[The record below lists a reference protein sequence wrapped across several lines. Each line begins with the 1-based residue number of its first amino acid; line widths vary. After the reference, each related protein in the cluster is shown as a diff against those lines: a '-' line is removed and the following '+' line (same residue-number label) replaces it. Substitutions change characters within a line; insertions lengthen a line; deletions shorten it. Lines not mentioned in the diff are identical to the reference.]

1 MRTFKLLAIS
11 CLALGMAATTA
22 DAGCQGRKTTGTVVG
37 AAGGGVLGNVITH
50 GSVVGTVGGAVVGG
64 LAGHSIAAS
73 NCHRTREGRYY
84 EYRHGRRGYYD
95 RDHHWHYV

>member
-1 MRTFKLLAIS
+1 MRAFKILTIS
-11 CLALGMAATTA
+11 VLALGACATAA

-64 LAGHSIAAS
+64 LAGHSIAAG
-73 NCHRTREGRYY
+73 NCHRTRETRY

-95 RDHHWHYV
+95 RDRRWHYVS